1 MSEQEVKPHHEDWMQ
16 KRWRPAMG
24 WMYMVVCICDFV
36 LFPVM
41 WSLLHAVLHTTNM
54 AQWNPLTL
62 QGAGLFH
69 LAMGAV
75 LGIAAFGRTQEKIA
89 GSAVNV
95 TPSIPSISPPM
106 MSAPT
111 MVPPMPPS
119 LPADPSA
126 VPKGRMKIE
135 D

>member
-1 MSEQEVKPHHEDWMQ
+1 MSEQEVKPNQESWVN
-16 KRWRPAMG
+16 KKWRPVMG
-24 WMYMVVCICDFV
+24 WTYMVICILDFAI
-36 LFPVM
+36 FPIA
-41 WSLLHAVLHTTNM
+41 WSILQAM
-54 AQWNPLTL
+54 ANGTVTSQWDPLTL
-62 QGAGLFH
+62 KGAGLFH

-95 TPSIPSISPPM
+95 TPPL
-106 MSAPT
+106 MSATT
-111 MVPPMPPS
+111 MVPPMPPA

-126 VPKGRMKIE
+126 VPKGKMKIE